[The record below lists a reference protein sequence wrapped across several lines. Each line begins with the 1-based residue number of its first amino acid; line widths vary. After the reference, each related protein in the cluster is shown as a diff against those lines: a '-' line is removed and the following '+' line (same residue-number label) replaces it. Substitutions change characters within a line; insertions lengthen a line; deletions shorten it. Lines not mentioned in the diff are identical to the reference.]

1 MNQALIEL
9 GWSSYFESQL
19 NHNEKSF
26 PARIAEKNRGHFKIL
41 TTEGVFEAVLS
52 GKYLH
57 TSSTNAE
64 YPCVGDWVIVHQKM
78 DQTIIEKLLNR
89 KSAFARRQKID
100 GGRKI
105 INGIVSGGTTQE
117 QILAA
122 NIDVVFIVTG
132 LDKNFNHKRI
142 ERYLTLSLE
151 SGAMPVII
159 LSKLDL
165 CEDIEDKIRLVESVA
180 MGFPI
185 HALSA
190 LDGTGMAS
198 ISKYLGPGKTVAFL
212 GSSGVGKSTISN
224 FILGKE
230 LQETKATN
238 AQTGKGVHTTTS
250 AQLIQAPDGSLI
262 LDTPGLR
269 EIQLWCDED
278 TVDTSFSEIVRLSEL
293 CKFNNCNHGNEP
305 GCAIREA
312 LSTGELA
319 EDRYERYLKM
329 QKEVAYLEKRK
340 QGVESRLNKRV
351 KTYEKRNS
359 EKKYLKAQDRW

>member
-1 MNQALIEL
+1 MNQKLTSL

-19 NHNEKSF
+19 GIYETGF
-26 PARIAEKNRGHFKIL
+26 PARVAEKNRGHFKIL
-41 TTEGVFEAVLS
+41 STEGEYDAVLS

-57 TSSTNAE
+57 ASRTNAE
-64 YPCVGDWVIVHQKM
+64 YPCVGDWVMVQKKM
-78 DQTIIEKLLNR
+78 DQCIIESLFNR
-89 KSAFARRQKID
+89 KSAFVRRQKID

-117 QILAA
+117 QILAS

-142 ERYLTLSLE
+142 ERYLTLALE

-165 CEDIEDKIRLVESVA
+165 CEDVEAKLALVESVA
-180 MGFPI
+180 LGFPI

-190 LDGTGMAS
+190 IEGTGMESLSA
-198 ISKYLGPGKTVAFL
+198 YLGMGKTAAFL
-212 GSSGVGKSTISN
+212 GSSGVGKSTITN
-224 FILGKE
+224 FLLGKH
-230 LQETKATN
+230 LQDTKATN
-238 AQTGKGVHTTTS
+238 AQTGKGMHTTTS
-250 AQLIQAPDGSLI
+250 AQLIQAADGSMI

-278 TVDTSFSEIVRLSEL
+278 TVDTSFSEIVEL
-293 CKFNNCNHGNEP
+293 MDQCKFNNCTHKNEP
-305 GCAIREA
+305 GCAVKEA
-312 LSTGELA
+312 LTTGELNP
-319 EDRYERYLKM
+319 DRYERYLKM

-340 QGVESRLNKRV
+340 QGVEARLNKRV